1 MGDLKKPDP
10 FDYFEYSEFL
20 KDYFNYQKSLDA
32 GFTHRKFMLDAGIA
46 GTAYLNRII
55 HGSRKL
61 SEKYVSN
68 VTAALGLTSKKKE
81 YFRTLVWY
89 CNEKS
94 PEKKNLYLKELL
106 KLRATRSE
114 YRLKDKK
121 LKFFQKWY
129 YPVIREIVS
138 QVDFGED
145 YNLLSR
151 MLIPPISPVQAK
163 GAVHYLLKNGFI
175 VKQEDGGYSLTDEF
189 ISTGP
194 RVDST
199 VLVQYHKKNLQINL
213 DMLEKLAM
221 EERGFSSLTLS
232 VSREGYEQIR
242 KEIKEF
248 RKRIMDMVAEDSDAD
263 RVCHV
268 GFQLLPRA
276 KVKKGKSK

>member
-1 MGDLKKPDP
+1 MGELKQPDP
-10 FDYFEYSEFL
+10 FEYFEYSEFL
-20 KDYFNYQKSLDA
+20 KDYFDYRKRLDA
-32 GFTHRKFMLDAGIA
+32 TFTHRQFMSDAGIA

-61 SEKYVSN
+61 SEKYMTN
-68 VTAALGLTSKKKE
+68 VIKALGLTSRKEE
-81 YFRTLVWY
+81 YFRILVWY

-94 PEKKNLYLKELL
+94 LDKKNLYLKELL

-114 YRLKDKK
+114 YRLKDSK

-138 QVDFGED
+138 LVDFGKD
-145 YNLLSR
+145 YKLLSR
-151 MLIPPISPVQAK
+151 MVIPPISPIQAR
-163 GAVHYLLKNGFI
+163 GAVQYLLKNGFI
-175 VKQEDGGYSLTDEF
+175 VKQKGGGYSLTDQF
-189 ISTGP
+189 VSTGP

-199 VLVQYHKKNLQINL
+199 VLVQYHKKNLQVNL

-221 EERGFSSLTLS
+221 QERGFSSLTLS

-242 KEIKEF
+242 KEIKTF
-248 RKRIMDMVAEDSDAD
+248 RKRLMDVVADDNCPD

-276 KVKKGKSK
+276 KVKKRKSR